1 MKFMKLGTR
10 PDTFF
15 TTESIRSVSS
25 EVSTDLQIQVQNSF
39 YRLHKFPLLSKCL
52 RLQRHCSE
60 LKDAAEHAIIQLP
73 DLPGGAE
80 AFETCAKFCYG
91 ITITLS
97 ALNIVPVWC
106 AAEYLQMNEDAERGN
121 LARKLDSF
129 FESCILRRWKD
140 TLVTLQST
148 RKYPPLCEELGIT
161 ARCVDAVATA
171 IVANHPNSKAAPRNW
186 WAESISELGS
196 DHYWR
201 IMVTIKSAGVV
212 SDELIVDA
220 LQIYAWR
227 WLPDTSRDGYECNLA
242 TEDSSSESRR
252 QRLLMDKIVSLLPTE
267 KGSASCSF
275 LLKLLKVANILNAS
289 SSLRMELRRRIGRQL
304 EEASVDDLLIPPAS
318 TSNDALYDVD
328 TVMAVLEEFLLQGHS
343 PPTSPPRERLRC
355 CSKSRVAKLI
365 DGYLQKITEDK
376 NLPVEKL
383 IAIAE
388 AVPDSA
394 RPDHDDLYRAVDIYL
409 RAHPELDKNARKQ
422 LCRILD
428 CKKLSMEACAHAA
441 RNDVLP
447 LRVVVQVLFFEQ
459 ARAALAGGR
468 VIELPGNV
476 KALLST
482 SPAAPPEDGWSISRL
497 KCPSTKLV
505 TLKMRL
511 EEEDEDDDMDDDLV
525 PRDALMR
532 SASSRLRALCSLPRT
547 PKRIIGKLLA
557 VNRSVSYRH

>member
-1 MKFMKLGTR
+1 MIAWLPWTQTMGAAQCLLKPDETR
-10 PDTFF
+10 PDFKCVSCMSMESSSALSKREEEKKTKCFF
-15 TTESIRSVSS
+15 SFPKVVASKQGVLEEERGFYNSRSVSS
-25 EVSTDLQIQVQNSF
+25 EVSTDLQIEVQNSF
-39 YRLHKFPLLSKCL
+39 FQLHKFPLLSKCL
-52 RLQRHCSE
+52 RLQKHCSE
-60 LKDAAEHAIIQLP
+60 LKDAAERAIIQLP

-140 TLVTLQST
+140 TLVTLQGT
-148 RKYPPLCEELGIT
+148 VKYPSLCEELGIT

-227 WLPDTSRDGYECNLA
+227 WLPETSRDGHESNLA

-252 QRLLMDKIVSLLPTE
+252 QRQLMDKIVSLLPPE

-275 LLKLLKVANILNAS
+275 LLKLLKVANLLNAS

-328 TVMAVLEEFLLQGHS
+328 TVMA
-343 PPTSPPRERLRC
+343 
-355 CSKSRVAKLI
+355 
-365 DGYLQKITEDK
+365 
-376 NLPVEKL
+376 
-383 IAIAE
+383 
-388 AVPDSA
+388 
-394 RPDHDDLYRAVDIYL
+394 
-409 RAHPELDKNARKQ
+409 AHPELDKNARKQ

-428 CKKLSMEACAHAA
+428 CRKLSTEACAHAA
-441 RNDVLP
+441 RNEVLP

-476 KALLST
+476 KALLAT
-482 SPAAPPEDGWSISRL
+482 GAAAPPEDDWSISSL

-511 EEEDEDDDMDDDLV
+511 EEEEEDDDMDDDLV

>member
-1 MKFMKLGTR
+1 MNV
-10 PDTFF
+10 
-15 TTESIRSVSS
+15 SVIWFGC
-25 EVSTDLQIQVQNSF
+25 LWMQ
-39 YRLHKFPLLSKCL
+39 FPLLSKCL

-171 IVANHPNSKAAPRNW
+171 IVANHPYSKAAPRNW

-227 WLPDTSRDGYECNLA
+227 WLPDTSRDGYESNLA

-275 LLKLLKVANILNAS
+275 LLKLLKVANILNSS

-318 TSNDALYDVD
+318 TNDTLYDVD

-365 DGYLQKITEDK
+365 DGYLQKIAEDK
-376 NLPVEKL
+376 NLPMEKL
-383 IAIAE
+383 ITIAE
-388 AVPDSA
+388 AVPDAA

-409 RAHPELDKNARKQ
+409 RVITTKSFVDAMACSHAVCLASIGTPRARQECKEAAVSDLGLQ
-422 LCRILD
+422 EALHGSLC
-428 CKKLSMEACAHAA
+428 A
-441 RNDVLP
+441 RGAE
-447 LRVVVQVLFFEQ
+447 R
-459 ARAALAGGR
+459 RA
-468 VIELPGNV
+468 
-476 KALLST
+476 
-482 SPAAPPEDGWSISRL
+482 
-497 KCPSTKLV
+497 PS
-505 TLKMRL
+505 
-511 EEEDEDDDMDDDLV
+511 
-525 PRDALMR
+525 
-532 SASSRLRALCSLPRT
+532 
-547 PKRIIGKLLA
+547 
-557 VNRSVSYRH
+557 

>member
-25 EVSTDLQIQVQNSF
+25 EVSTDLQILVQNSF

-60 LKDAAEHAIIQLP
+60 LKDAAEQAIIQLP

-148 RKYPPLCEELGIT
+148 RKYPPLCEQLGIT

-171 IVANHPNSKAAPRNW
+171 IVANHPYSKAAPRNW

-227 WLPDTSRDGYECNLA
+227 WLPDTSRDGYESNLA

-275 LLKLLKVANILNAS
+275 LLKLLK
-289 SSLRMELRRRIGRQL
+289 
-304 EEASVDDLLIPPAS
+304 
-318 TSNDALYDVD
+318 
-328 TVMAVLEEFLLQGHS
+328 
-343 PPTSPPRERLRC
+343 
-355 CSKSRVAKLI
+355 
-365 DGYLQKITEDK
+365 
-376 NLPVEKL
+376 
-383 IAIAE
+383 
-388 AVPDSA
+388 
-394 RPDHDDLYRAVDIYL
+394 
-409 RAHPELDKNARKQ
+409 AHPELDKNARKQ

-532 SASSRLRALCSLPRT
+532 SASSRLRSLCSLPRT